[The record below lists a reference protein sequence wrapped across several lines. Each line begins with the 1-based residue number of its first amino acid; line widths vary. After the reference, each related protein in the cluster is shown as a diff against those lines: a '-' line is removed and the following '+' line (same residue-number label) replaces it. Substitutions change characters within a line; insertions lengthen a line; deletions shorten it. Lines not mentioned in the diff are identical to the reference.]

1 MDILGI
7 QFPELILIM
16 VVATIIF
23 GPDKLPEMMRT
34 VGRWVNKFR
43 QMSEEVRAEVSK
55 EINLSEMQ
63 ELRKELTGTVAETR
77 NELAAMTSSLQSEV
91 REAKEQYFTQILPD
105 ANTDK
110 TIINSSEE
118 KLLTEPNY
126 TSGASL
132 IEAAVEESHSTLS
145 QAEVANATT
154 FSWVDSLMNT
164 KPANPIWRGPT
175 DPVIVSKH
183 DIIQTTEVLP
193 IIANTEGAA
202 DGGEPPVNPTLD
214 TNYKR
219 TPRIA
224 KNKPRSKND
233 NV

>member
-34 VGRWVNKFR
+34 VGKWVNKFR

-63 ELRKELTGTVAETR
+63 ELRKELTGAVAETK
-77 NELAAMTSSLQSEV
+77 NELSELKTSFQNEV
-91 REAKEQYFTQILPD
+91 QGVKEQYITQILPD
-105 ANTDK
+105 AT
-110 TIINSSEE
+110 TTVTNSSGENIQAE
-118 KLLTEPNY
+118 SSPST
-126 TSGASL
+126 GATI
-132 IEAAVEESHSTLS
+132 IEAAVEESHSGNG
-145 QAEVANATT
+145 ANWPTATNPAT

-164 KPANPIWRGPT
+164 KPANPVWRGPT
-175 DPVIVSKH
+175 NPVIVSQN
-183 DIIQTTEVLP
+183 DIIKTTEVVP
-193 IIANTEGAA
+193 PVTNMDGAA
-202 DGGEPPVNPTLD
+202 DGGEPGPTQEA
-214 TNYKR
+214 NIKK

-224 KNKPRSKND
+224 KNKLRSKSDND
-233 NV
+233 